1 MTGLQSLFYP
11 RSIAV
16 IGASRQPGSVG
27 HSLLANLLLNR
38 YQGVIYPVNP
48 NATSV
53 LGVKCYPRVLE
64 ISDDVDLAVV
74 IVPSRT
80 VAQVLDECGRMGI
93 RAAIIITAGFK
104 EIGGEGAAL
113 EREVEEIARR
123 YDIALVGPNCLG
135 IINTDPLSQMNAT
148 FATDMPKAGNIGFIS
163 QSGALCVAVL
173 NYAQEANIGFSK
185 FISMGNKAG
194 IAENELLSYLQS
206 DPKTDVILMYLEDLV
221 DGREFM
227 RIARRTTSSNLK
239 PKPIIA
245 LKAGR
250 TLPGARA
257 ASSHTG
263 SLAGSDRVYD
273 AIFEQSGVLRV
284 DMLEELFD
292 YVRGFSR
299 QPLPR
304 GSNVAIVTNSGGPGI
319 LATDSCIRNGLNV
332 PPLAGRTLARLK
344 RALPRTASLQ
354 NPIDLVAEA
363 QAPQYRAALQAV
375 LDDKGIHSAIVIL
388 TSTAFTK
395 VEEISA
401 AVAQVV
407 QDSDKP
413 VLCCLLGVF
422 DVSKGIEILET
433 RGIPS
438 YRFPESAG
446 RVLSEMAKFTQWIR
460 HPQTRAKTY
469 RVDRDKVRDI
479 FAAVGAEGR
488 RFLLEPE
495 AYEVLRAYRFPVIK
509 SRLAGSEREAAAA
522 AHDLGFPVV
531 LKIASPDIIHKFD
544 FGGVRLD
551 LKDAGE
557 VEAAYRGI
565 MENVRRHLP
574 GARITGLTVEE
585 MARPGQEVILG
596 MSRDAQF
603 GPILMF
609 GMGGIYVEALEDV
622 SFRLAPIREYSALT
636 MIKKT
641 KAHKILDGYRG
652 GPVYDI
658 EAIADCLKRLS
669 QLVVDFEEI
678 RELDINPLIV
688 YEKGLGCR
696 IVDARIILE
705 DASGRPERGSARFV
719 L

>member
-1 MTGLQSLFYP
+1 MTDLHSLFYP
-11 RSIAV
+11 RAIAV

-27 HSLLANLLLNR
+27 HSLLSNLLMNH
-38 YQGVIYPVNP
+38 YQGVIFPVNP
-48 NATSV
+48 KATSV
-53 LGVKCYPRVLE
+53 LGVKCYPRLLE

-104 EIGGEGAAL
+104 EIGGEGAVR
-113 EREVEEIARR
+113 EREVQEIARKH
-123 YDIALVGPNCLG
+123 DIALVGPNCLG
-135 IINTDPLSQMNAT
+135 LINTDPLSQMNAT

-194 IAENELLSYLQS
+194 IAENELLNYLQS

-227 RIARRTTSSNLK
+227 RIARQTTSSTQK
-239 PKPIIA
+239 AKPIIA

-273 AIFEQSGVLRV
+273 AIFEQSGVLRA

-292 YVRGFSR
+292 YVRGFSS

-344 RALPRTASLQ
+344 RVLPRTASLQ

-363 QAPQYRAALQAV
+363 QAPQYRAALEAV
-375 LDDKGIHSAIVIL
+375 LGDKDIHSAIVIL

-395 VEEISA
+395 VDEISA

-407 QDSDKP
+407 QENDKP
-413 VLCCLLGVF
+413 VVCCLLGVF

-433 RGIPS
+433 RGIPN

-446 RVLSEMAKFTQWIR
+446 RVLSEMAKFTQWINR
-460 HPQTRAKTY
+460 PQTRAKTY
-469 RVDRDKVRDI
+469 RVDQNRVREI
-479 FAAVGAEGR
+479 FSAVRAEGR

-509 SRLAGSEREAAAA
+509 SRLAHSEREAAAA
-522 AHDLGFPVV
+522 ARVLGFPVV

-551 LKDAGE
+551 LKDGAA
-557 VEAAYRGI
+557 VEAAYREI
-565 MENVRRHLP
+565 MEDVRRHLP

-641 KAHKILDGYRG
+641 RAHKILDGYRG

-658 EAIADCLKRLS
+658 EAIGDCLKRLS

-678 RELDINPLIV
+678 GELDINPLIV

-705 DASGRPERGSARFV
+705 DGSGRPERG
-719 L
+719 

>member
-1 MTGLQSLFYP
+1 MTDLHSLFYP

-16 IGASRQPGSVG
+16 VGASRQPGSVG
-27 HSLLANLLLNR
+27 HSVLSNLLMNH
-38 YQGVIYPVNP
+38 YQGVIFPVNP

-53 LGVKCYPRVLE
+53 LGVKCYPRLLE

-104 EIGGEGAAL
+104 EIGAEGAVL
-113 EREVEEIARR
+113 EREVQEIARKH
-123 YDIALVGPNCLG
+123 DIALVGPNCLG
-135 IINTDPLSQMNAT
+135 LINTDPLSQMNAT

-194 IAENELLSYLQS
+194 IAENELLNYLQS

-227 RIARRTTSSNLK
+227 RIARQTTSSTQK
-239 PKPIIA
+239 AKPIIA

-273 AIFEQSGVLRV
+273 AIFEQSGVLRA

-292 YVRGFSR
+292 YVRGFSS

-344 RALPRTASLQ
+344 RVLPRTASLQ

-363 QAPQYRAALQAV
+363 QAPQYRAALAAV
-375 LDDKGIHSAIVIL
+375 LGDKDIHSAIVIL

-395 VEEISA
+395 VDEISA

-407 QDSDKP
+407 QENDKP
-413 VLCCLLGVF
+413 VVCCLLGVF

-433 RGIPS
+433 RGIPN

-446 RVLSEMAKFTQWIR
+446 RVLSEMAKFTQWINR
-460 HPQTRAKTY
+460 PQTRAKTY
-469 RVDRDKVRDI
+469 RVDQNRVREI
-479 FAAVGAEGR
+479 FAAVRAEGR

-509 SRLAGSEREAAAA
+509 SRLAHSEREAAAA
-522 AHDLGFPVV
+522 ARVLGFPVV

-551 LKDAGE
+551 LKDGAA
-557 VEAAYRGI
+557 VEAAYREI
-565 MENVRRHLP
+565 MEDVRRHLP

-641 KAHKILDGYRG
+641 RAHKILDGYRG

-658 EAIADCLKRLS
+658 EAIGDCLKRLS

-678 RELDINPLIV
+678 GELDINPLIV

-705 DASGRPERGSARFV
+705 DASGRPERG
-719 L
+719 